1 MRYARTRCRVREGGL
16 VSTDRIGI
24 AIVFAGG
31 TVTMSSMSTHRRAR
45 NLVGLAILGAF
56 ALMGAACATGA
67 PGGAPTSSS
76 DPSSGDDAV
85 VENLVGLWGE
95 DAKGQP
101 HLEFTADG
109 EVRGSDGCNGIA
121 TTYSVNGD
129 RVDLARFA
137 STLKACP
144 GVDDWMR
151 GIRAVEIDGDVLV
164 IKDASGA
171 ELGNL
176 SRAS

>member
-1 MRYARTRCRVREGGL
+1 MA
-16 VSTDRIGI
+16 
-24 AIVFAGG
+24 FAGD
-31 TVTMSSMSTHRRAR
+31 TVSMASMSTHRRAR

-67 PGGAPTSSS
+67 PSGAPTSSS
-76 DPSSGDDAV
+76 DPSSEDDAV
-85 VENLVGLWGE
+85 IEKLVGVWGE
-95 DAKGQP
+95 DSSGQP

-109 EVRGSDGCNGIA
+109 EVHGSDGCNGIT

-176 SRAS
+176 PRAS

>member
-1 MRYARTRCRVREGGL
+1 MSSDSGEPIGPG
-16 VSTDRIGI
+16 RIETAI
-24 AIVFAGG
+24 AFAGG
-31 TVTMSSMSTHRRAR
+31 TVSMASMSTHRRAR

-76 DPSSGDDAV
+76 DDDAV
-85 VENLVGLWGE
+85 IEKLVGLWGE
-95 DAKGQP
+95 DSSGQP
-101 HLEFTADG
+101 HLEFAADG
-109 EVRGSDGCNGIA
+109 TVHGSDGCNGIT
-121 TTYSVNGD
+121 TTYSVNGE

-176 SRAS
+176 ARAS

>member
-1 MRYARTRCRVREGGL
+1 MA
-16 VSTDRIGI
+16 
-24 AIVFAGG
+24 
-31 TVTMSSMSTHRRAR
+31 SMSTHRRAR

-76 DPSSGDDAV
+76 DDDAV
-85 VENLVGLWGE
+85 IEKLVGLWGE
-95 DAKGQP
+95 DSSGQP
-101 HLEFTADG
+101 HLEFAADG
-109 EVRGSDGCNGIA
+109 TVHGSDGCNGIT

-151 GIRAVEIDGDVLV
+151 GIRAVEVDGDVLV

-176 SRAS
+176 ARAS

>member
-1 MRYARTRCRVREGGL
+1 MAT
-16 VSTDRIGI
+16 
-24 AIVFAGG
+24 
-31 TVTMSSMSTHRRAR
+31 MSTHRRAR
-45 NLVGLAILGAF
+45 TLVGLAILGAF
-56 ALMGAACATGA
+56 AVMGAACATGN
-67 PGGAPTSSS
+67 PGGAPTSGSE
-76 DPSSGDDAV
+76 DDAV
-85 VENLVGLWGE
+85 VQKLVGLWGE

-109 EVRGSDGCNGIA
+109 EVHGSDGCNGIV

-151 GIRAVEIDGDVLV
+151 GVRAVEIDGDVLV
-164 IKDASGA
+164 IKDASGT
-171 ELGNL
+171 ELGTL
-176 SRAS
+176 PRAS

>member
-1 MRYARTRCRVREGGL
+1 MRYTRTRSPVGDDHPVGMRRFEVA
-16 VSTDRIGI
+16 I
-24 AIVFAGG
+24 AFAGG
-31 TVTMSSMSTHRRAR
+31 TVSMSSMSTHRRAR
-45 NLVGLAILGAF
+45 NVVGLAILGAF

-67 PGGAPTSSS
+67 PSGAPTSSS
-76 DPSSGDDAV
+76 DPSDDAV
-85 VENLVGLWGE
+85 VEKLVGLWGE

-101 HLEFTADG
+101 HLEFTAEG
-109 EVRGSDGCNGIA
+109 EVHGSDGCNGIT

-176 SRAS
+176 TRAS